1 MYYLMVIVCS
11 PKAEPEYCS
20 VSTFSEYQSQN
31 ISGVFPEDSADGF
44 RDSALGDGEKEGN
57 ADEVD
62 HEYEGGRPD
71 EAAALDVLLPRSGLE
86 DEGMDV
92 EGICERDQ
100 SVNDDHIVDPNAK
113 KAHWL

>member
-20 VSTFSEYQSQN
+20 VSTSSEYQSQN
-31 ISGVFPEDSADGF
+31 ISWVFPEDSADGF

-57 ADEVD
+57 AEEVD
-62 HEYEGGRPD
+62 HDYEGGRPD
-71 EAAALDVLLPRSGLE
+71 EASALDVLLPRSGLE

-92 EGICERDQ
+92 EGVCESYQ
-100 SVNDDHIVDPNAK
+100 GVNDDHIIEPYAE